1 MKHLPIVLLALLF
14 AAPAIAATAEVHYTV
29 LHAAEAQRALHQCSR
44 PNVAG
49 VTGLWEPRKEA
60 IQQLESDL
68 PHLAQ
73 LATAEKHGISESIG
87 DPKIS
92 RRQYIGVVI
101 GGQHYIY
108 INAWAANAFAQGEDA
123 GWQQKAAVVC
133 DGGPSNWGALY
144 DPLTGQFSELQGNSA
159 T

>member
-1 MKHLPIVLLALLF
+1 MKRLPIVLLALLF
-14 AAPAIAATAEVHYTV
+14 AAPAIAANAEVHYTV

-73 LATAEKHGISESIG
+73 VASAEKHGISESVG

-101 GGQHYIY
+101 GGSPYIY
-108 INAWAANAFAQGEDA
+108 INA
-123 GWQQKAAVVC
+123 
-133 DGGPSNWGALY
+133 
-144 DPLTGQFSELQGNSA
+144 
-159 T
+159 

>member
-14 AAPAIAATAEVHYTV
+14 AAPVMAATADVHYTL
-29 LHAAEAQRALHQCSR
+29 LHGAEAQRALHQCSR

-60 IQQLESDL
+60 VQQLESDL

-73 LATAEKHGISESIG
+73 LASTTKHGLSESIG
-87 DPKIS
+87 DPKSS
-92 RRQYIGVVI
+92 RRQYIGVLI
-101 GGQHYIY
+101 GGEHFIY
-108 INAWAANAFAQGEDA
+108 INAWAADAFSQGEDA
-123 GWQQKAAVVC
+123 EWQKKAAVIC

-144 DPLTGQFSELQGNSA
+144 DPLTGQFSELQGNGA
-159 T
+159 A